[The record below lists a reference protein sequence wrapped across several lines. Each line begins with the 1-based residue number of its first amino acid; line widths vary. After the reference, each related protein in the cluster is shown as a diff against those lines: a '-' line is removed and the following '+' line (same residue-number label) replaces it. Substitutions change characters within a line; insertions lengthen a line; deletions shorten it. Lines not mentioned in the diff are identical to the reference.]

1 MIRYVFDDEEEK
13 IERYTELL
21 HRHLGTYISKEELS
35 ADIMFCFHNGKA
47 MGAYLDGELIGAVV
61 GVYTPFFQKFHVAHL
76 AVEQKYRRD
85 GIGRELMERVVPEG
99 MDVSVHLNRENP
111 ETLRFYEKI
120 GFSKTHLRFQK
131 FIG

>member
-21 HRHLGTYISKEELS
+21 HRYLGTYISKEELS
-35 ADIMFCFHNGKA
+35 ADIRFCFHNGKA
-47 MGAYLDGELIGAVV
+47 MGAYLEGELIGAVV

-131 FIG
+131 FTD